1 MAKPITLEILPRD
14 PRRKLI
20 SRLESAPVEHAEAI
34 LSAYELLQNLHDQ
47 HILELLRGLLGS
59 EGKVLEIITDAAKQP
74 EAIRG
79 IRNLV
84 ILAKTFGTID
94 PEVLKNIAGAIP
106 EAMQRAKAEAP
117 NPPGLWALLKQ
128 FRRKDSRRGLLVVNN
143 LLEAWGRNLSL
154 EEKGNPK

>member
-94 PEVLKNIAGAIP
+94 PEVLKNIAGRSAQSAGTVGAPQAIP
-106 EAMQRAKAEAP
+106 AQGQ
-117 NPPGLWALLKQ
+117 PPRSA
-128 FRRKDSRRGLLVVNN
+128 RR
-143 LLEAWGRNLSL
+143 E
-154 EEKGNPK
+154 